1 MRKNYTSVSVMKNPP
16 IDISRNRSIS
26 NLNEYKIEKEINS
39 LPRDLRK
46 NLQKVLS
53 KMELSG
59 EVYIPKN
66 LPLNNRQFEDKDLL
80 INKIKDYDNFVE
92 GKRKSNSKLS
102 QDNSTFL
109 KVYNHIKELE
119 SQNGKGRQ
127 QQFFDEIEKL
137 YLDKDYNMEN
147 CRIKDDEN
155 IFDYSLLIDK
165 KFGSNVKQ
173 DAIRILNE
181 LDNTDIDLEQKFIFD
196 LNSELYNRKLKS
208 TFRKKYLK
216 SKTKKPKDYGFENI
230 KKSKEKEIVNYI
242 FGIKNKKKSKKIE
255 NKKEKEKPDYFN
267 NKIKNEISQIKEVIE
282 NIKNNYQERTPM
294 RLINFL
300 KTNPNSN
307 SSSSSSHHD
316 EKEKKNK
323 NERNKKENLILIN
336 IGEGKDYK
344 HYKTEHNFI
353 KIPKLKIRNI
363 FKEDNSKNNDSKDK
377 KDKEDKKDNNIIPK
391 IKNSIY
397 KQKENI
403 NNENKNENNKLLNIK
418 DEDSKSSNKRKD
430 ELPKIKVNND
440 ESKNINLNLTSDTNF
455 SKDTNEDNLKEN
467 NNKEINNGKDEKD
480 KIKDN
485 PEKKI
490 STVKKEKPIKM
501 KSVIKKLRKR
511 ITYKSIPNLKTFL
524 SGDGDK
530 KILSDKEINLHLL
543 RFRKKHNSILQ
554 NLKNSKIKETNLHGF
569 AKNFQN
575 VTKER
580 NFSFVFEKNKFLKN
594 NDFNNIQ
601 SHYHNN
607 NDDIDGVDIKEL
619 DKKIMNIHYDMAEF
633 LLNNISN

>member
-1 MRKNYTSVSVMKNPP
+1 MRKNYTSVSVMKNPQ
-16 IDISRNRSIS
+16 INISRNRSIP
-26 NLNEYKIEKEINS
+26 NLKELKIEKEINS

-53 KMELSG
+53 KVELSG

-66 LPLNNRQFEDKDLL
+66 LPVNRQFEDKDLL
-80 INKIKDYDNFVE
+80 INKIRDYDNFVE

-147 CRIKDDEN
+147 CRIKEDEN

-196 LNSELYNRKLKS
+196 LNSELYNRKLKN

-230 KKSKEKEIVNYI
+230 KKSKEKKIVNYI
-242 FGIKNKKKSKKIE
+242 FGIKNKKKSKEKEKE

-294 RLINFL
+294 RLVNFL

-307 SSSSSSHHD
+307 SSSSHHD
-316 EKEKKNK
+316 EKKNK

-336 IGEGKDYK
+336 IGEGKDHK

-363 FKEDNSKNNDSKDK
+363 FKEDNSKNNDSKDTK
-377 KDKEDKKDNNIIPK
+377 DKKDNNNIIPK
-391 IKNSIY
+391 IKNSVY
-397 KQKENI
+397 KQKEN
-403 NNENKNENNKLLNIK
+403 NKNENENNKLNLK

-440 ESKNINLNLTSDTNF
+440 ESKNVNLNLTSDTNF
-455 SKDTNEDNLKEN
+455 SKDTNEDNLKLKE
-467 NNKEINNGKDEKD
+467 NKEINNEKD
-480 KIKDN
+480 KNRDN
-485 PEKKI
+485 PERNV

-501 KSVIKKLRKR
+501 KSIKKLRKR

-524 SGDGDK
+524 SGEGDK

-543 RFRKKHNSILQ
+543 RFKKKHNSILQ

-569 AKNFQN
+569 AKNFQK

-594 NDFNNIQ
+594 NEFNNIQ

-619 DKKIMNIHYDMAEF
+619 DKKILNIHYDMAEF